1 MTTPDTTTPGGAT
14 APDAEPGTSS
24 PGRAAGPTVP
34 GQATPGSHIHDRNG
48 RPLPVADL
56 VHLWPLGG
64 WHSLEHVPGGKNEH
78 YRLHAGDGVFY
89 LRRSHRSKARPELAA
104 QLELMRMLRLRGL
117 PVPLPYPTRS
127 GHDHAVVDGRFWTA
141 TRAIAGQRYDDASAE
156 HLRQLGRTLARYHR
170 LTEDLD
176 AGEGDPGLL
185 TELRARQADPGIPP
199 EVAAR
204 AADVVA
210 RLAALVPDLPRA
222 VVHGGARRG
231 SLVFQRDR
239 VVGVLDFDSA
249 HADVR
254 VLDLAVA
261 AHDVGK
267 VYTEHGASDHK
278 VRIDLHRVQA
288 LLAAYAEVRSL
299 HAAESAALPVLLEAK
314 RLKRALGRLRR
325 DHAGEPLSANDHA
338 KIELEGRRLAW
349 LDAYREELAQICT
362 AAAR

>member
-1 MTTPDTTTPGGAT
+1 MTTPDMTTPGVT
-14 APDAEPGTSS
+14 APGAPPGTTS
-24 PGRAAGPTVP
+24 PGRGPGPAVP
-34 GQATPGSHIHDRNG
+34 GQAAPGSHILDRNG
-48 RPLPVADL
+48 QALPVADL

-78 YRLHAGDGVFY
+78 YRLRAADGVFY

-127 GHDHAVVDGRFWTA
+127 GHDHAVVDGRFWTV
-141 TRAIAGQRYDDASAE
+141 TRAIAGRRFDDASEE
-156 HLRQLGRTLARYHR
+156 HLRQLGRTLGRYHR

-185 TELRARQADPGIPP
+185 TELRARQADPGLPP
-199 EVAAR
+199 EVSAR
-204 AADVVA
+204 AAEVIT
-210 RLAALVPDLPRA
+210 RLAGLAPDLPRA

-278 VRIDLHRVQA
+278 VRIDLHRVHA
-288 LLAAYAEVRSL
+288 LLAAYTEVRSL
-299 HAAESAALPVLLEAK
+299 HPVESAALPVFLEAK
-314 RLKRALGRLRR
+314 RLKRALGRMRR

-338 KIELEGRRLAW
+338 KIELEVRRLAW
-349 LDAYREELAQICT
+349 LDTYREELTQICT